1 MTDMSKCFECQA
13 EIDGRRPEARFCCSA
28 HQKQFGNRAASR
40 GAAFYHLMRANRRE
54 RSKAKQLGLWN
65 AMCQL
70 ELYYNDIDAGKRT
83 YLPPEMVLDDIARQ
97 DMIPTTNVSV
107 RTA

>member
-1 MTDMSKCFECQA
+1 MPCLECSNP
-13 EIDGRRPEARFCCSA
+13 ITGKRVEARFCSTTCKKA
-28 HQKQFGNRAASR
+28 FNNRAMSR

-70 ELYYNDIDAGKRT
+70 ELYWNDVDAGRRT
-83 YLPPEMVLDDIARQ
+83 YLPPELVLDDISRH
-97 DMIPTTNVSV
+97 DLVPMTNVAA

>member
-1 MTDMSKCFECQA
+1 MPCLECSTP
-13 EIDGRRPEARFCCSA
+13 IVGKRVEARFCSRAC
-28 HQKQFGNRAASR
+28 QKTFGNRAMVR

-83 YLPPEMVLDDIARQ
+83 YLPPELVLDDIARN
-97 DMIPTTNVSV
+97 DMIPTTNLYIRV
-107 RTA
+107 AK

>member
-1 MTDMSKCFECQA
+1 MPCLECSA
-13 EIDGRRPEARFCCSA
+13 PIVKKRREARFCSLGC
-28 HQKQFGNRAASR
+28 QKTFGNRAMVR

-70 ELYYNDIDAGKRT
+70 ELYYNDIDKGKKT
-83 YLPPEMVLDDIARQ
+83 YLPPELVLVDIDRQ
-97 DMIPTTNVSV
+97 DMVPMTNTGM
-107 RTA
+107 RKMA

>member
-1 MTDMSKCFECQA
+1 MSKCLECQS
-13 EIDGRRPEARFCCSA
+13 EITGRRTEARFCCRA
-28 HQKQFGNRAASR
+28 HQKEFGNRAMVR

-70 ELYYNDIDAGKRT
+70 ELFYNDIDAGKRT
-83 YLPPEMVLDDIARQ
+83 YLPPELVLDDIARN
-97 DMIPTTNVSV
+97 DMIPTTNLYMRV
-107 RTA
+107 AK